1 MLAAAEGQTFH
12 LESECRA
19 CLMTRVGNKFLRIAG
34 LCAMLAPLPL
44 LAGDL
49 MQIKGGFGFEWTVA
63 LWLAFVLFVPA
74 VFGLTYLV
82 ARSGSRLGVWGGAAA
97 FLGCMAGASM
107 QILFRVWAVL
117 GEAGSP
123 QTIELLR
130 GSRKLIVSTQMIG
143 IFFPLGLLIL
153 AASIYKSRA
162 ASPLVALLLAAG
174 AILFPVGRIAGVTY
188 ALLGSDA
195 LLLAAFVMVGGRLLS
210 ARAD

>member
-1 MLAAAEGQTFH
+1 
-12 LESECRA
+12 
-19 CLMTRVGNKFLRIAG
+19 MTRVGNKFLRIAG

-44 LAGDL
+44 LAGDV
-49 MQIKGGFGFEWTVA
+49 MQIVGGMGFEWTVA

-82 ARSGSRLGVWGGAAA
+82 ARGGSRLGLWGGAAA
-97 FLGCMAGASM
+97 FLGCVAGASM
-107 QILFRVWAVL
+107 QTLFRVWAVL

-123 QTIELLR
+123 ETIELLR
-130 GSRKLIVSTQMIG
+130 GSRKLIISTQMIG
-143 IFFPLGLLIL
+143 LFFPLGLLIL

-174 AILFPVGRIAGVTY
+174 AILFPVGRIGGAAF
-188 ALLGSDA
+188 ALLGGDA
-195 LLLAAFVMVGGRLLS
+195 LLLAAFVMIGGRLLS